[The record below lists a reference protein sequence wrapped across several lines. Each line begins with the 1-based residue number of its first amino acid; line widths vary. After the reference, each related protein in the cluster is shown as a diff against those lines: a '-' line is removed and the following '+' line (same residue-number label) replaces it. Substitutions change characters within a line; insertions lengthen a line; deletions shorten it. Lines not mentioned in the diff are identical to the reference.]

1 MRHYPGAVCIRR
13 AWIFIEKKFAT
24 HRGLNMGE
32 SNSNAGIRID
42 SAMLEGRSREELID
56 DMALPFLDMAEQIEA
71 AKLNNVSGEA
81 WQSILETNLF
91 LWRFISNFLPRH
103 FSEDVTPETAGLLSK
118 ISDFMTKVTIAMAD
132 GGAREPDLL
141 DKMIK
146 LNLNMCDQIL
156 AMRNN
161 PDL

>member
-1 MRHYPGAVCIRR
+1 MADTDNDANI
-13 AWIFIEKKFAT
+13 AID
-24 HRGLNMGE
+24 
-32 SNSNAGIRID
+32 AGMMD
-42 SAMLEGRSREELID
+42 GRSREELID
-56 DMALPFLDMAEQIEA
+56 DMALPFLDLAEKIEA
-71 AKLNNVSGEA
+71 AKLNELSDDA

-103 FSEDVTPETAGLLSK
+103 FSDDVTPETAGLITK
-118 ISDFMTKVTIAMAD
+118 ISDFMTKVTIAMSN
-132 GGAREPDLL
+132 GGAREPELL
-141 DKMIK
+141 NKMVK

>member
-1 MRHYPGAVCIRR
+1 MVEANNKVEASDG
-13 AWIFIEKKFAT
+13 
-24 HRGLNMGE
+24 
-32 SNSNAGIRID
+32 AGIRIE
-42 SAMLEGRSREELID
+42 SAMLDGRSREELID

-71 AKLNNVSGEA
+71 AKLNDISDEA

-103 FSEDVTPETAGLLSK
+103 FSDDVTSETAGLLSK
-118 ISDFMTKVTIAMAD
+118 ISDFMTKVTVALSDD
-132 GGAREPDLL
+132 GTREPELL